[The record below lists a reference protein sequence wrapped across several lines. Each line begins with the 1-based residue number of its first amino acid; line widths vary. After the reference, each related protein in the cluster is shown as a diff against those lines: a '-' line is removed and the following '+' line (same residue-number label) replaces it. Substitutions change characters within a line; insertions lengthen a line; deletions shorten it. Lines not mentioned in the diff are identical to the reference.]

1 MSRRKRSERN
11 LPYSKKYELYTP
23 IKMESM
29 TEAQIRAEYSRLRSV
44 GNKRLQRLEAAGI
57 GMRALKGYRFPT
69 IAQIESS
76 SKSTVASEL
85 ASLSRW
91 LGDYRSTITGERQFL
106 QEFRDMIR
114 NKADGQYASL
124 VETVKGTYDLIDLLD
139 DLRERYKN
147 DLLRY
152 QFGLTDTDIYDA
164 LQQAQRL
171 NMPVEALK
179 QHINLFV
186 ANMDALEKVQ
196 PTKGGRTFSSSRVN
210 ALVRKWT
217 PKE

>member
-44 GNKRLQRLEAAGI
+44 GNKRLLRLEAAGI
-57 GMRALKGYRFPT
+57 GMRALRGYRFPT

-91 LGDYRSTITGERQFL
+91 LGDYRSTITGEKQFL
-106 QEFRDMIR
+106 AEFRDMIR
-114 NKADGQYASL
+114 NKANGQYASL
-124 VETVKGTYDLIDLLD
+124 VDTVKGTYDLIGLLD

-147 DLLRY
+147 ELLKY
-152 QFGLTDTDIYDA
+152 QFGLTDTDIMDA

-196 PTKGGRTFSSSRVN
+196 PTKGGRTFSSSRIN

>member
-29 TEAQIRAEYSRLRSV
+29 TEAQIRAEYSKLRSV
-44 GNKRLQRLEAAGI
+44 ANKRLQRLDSAGI
-57 GMRALKGYRFPT
+57 GMIALSGYRFPT

-76 SKSTVASEL
+76 SKDTVASQL
-85 ASLSRW
+85 ANVSRW
-91 LGDYRSTITGERQFL
+91 LGDYRSTITGERQFIAEF
-106 QEFRDMIR
+106 QEMMRG
-114 NKADGQYASL
+114 KEYGSL
-124 VETVKGTYDLIDLLD
+124 VETPEDVYKVVGLLD

-152 QFGLTDTDIYDA
+152 RSGLTDKDIFDA

-171 NMPVEALK
+171 NIPIEALK
-179 QHINLFV
+179 QNIELFV

>member
-11 LPYSKKYELYTP
+11 LPYSKKFELYTP

-29 TEAQIRAEYSRLRSV
+29 TEAQLRAEYSRMRSI

-57 GMRALKGYRFPT
+57 GMRGIKGYRFPT
-69 IAQIESS
+69 IAQIQSS

-91 LGDYRSTITGERQFL
+91 LNDYRSTITGEKQFL
-106 QEFRDMIR
+106 REFREMMQS
-114 NKADGQYASL
+114 KGYGSL
-124 VETVKGTYDLIDLLD
+124 VDTPEDVYNVVDLLN
-139 DLRERYKN
+139 DLRERYSN

-152 QFGLTDTDIYDA
+152 RSGLTDKDIFDA

-171 NMPVEALK
+171 RMPIEALK
-179 QHINLFV
+179 ENIELFV
-186 ANMDALEKVQ
+186 SNMDALEKVQ
-196 PTKGGRTFSSSRVN
+196 PTKGGGTFSSSRVN

>member
-1 MSRRKRSERN
+1 MSRRKRSQRN

-57 GMRALKGYRFPT
+57 GMSALKGYRFPT

-91 LGDYRSTITGERQFL
+91 LGDYRSTLTGERQFL

-114 NKADGQYASL
+114 SKADGQYASL
-124 VETVKGTYDLIDLLD
+124 VETTKGTYDLIGLLD

-152 QFGLTDTDIYDA
+152 QFGLTDTDIMDA

-186 ANMDALEKVQ
+186 ANMDKLEKVQ

>member
-1 MSRRKRSERN
+1 MSRRRRSDRS
-11 LPYSKKYELYTP
+11 LPYSKKYDIYTP
-23 IKMESM
+23 YKMESM
-29 TEAQIRAEYSRLRSV
+29 SEAQIRAEYSKLRSV
-44 GNKRLQRLEAAGI
+44 ANKRLQRLDSAGI
-57 GMRALKGYRFPT
+57 GMRALSGYRFPT

-76 SKSTVASEL
+76 SKDTVASEL
-85 ASLSRW
+85 ANVSRW
-91 LGDYRSTITGERQFL
+91 LGDYRSTITGERQFIS
-106 QEFRDMIR
+106 EFKEMMQS
-114 NKADGQYASL
+114 KGYGSL
-124 VETVKGTYDLIDLLD
+124 VETPEDVYKVVGLLD
-139 DLRERYKN
+139 DLREKYKN

-152 QFGLTDTDIYDA
+152 RSGLTDKDIYDA

-179 QHINLFV
+179 QNIELFV

-217 PKE
+217 K

>member
-1 MSRRKRSERN
+1 MSRPRQNRN
-11 LPYSKKYELYTP
+11 LPYSKKYDIYTP
-23 IKMESM
+23 YKMESM
-29 TEAQIRAEYSRLRSV
+29 TEAQIRSEYSKLRSV
-44 GNKRLQRLEAAGI
+44 ANKRLQRLDSAGI
-57 GMRALKGYRFPT
+57 GMRALSGYRFPT

-76 SKSTVASEL
+76 SKDTVASEL
-85 ASLSRW
+85 ANVSRW
-91 LGDYRSTITGERQFL
+91 LGDYRSTITGEKQFIAEF
-106 QEFRDMIR
+106 QEMMRSKDY
-114 NKADGQYASL
+114 GSL
-124 VETVKGTYDLIDLLD
+124 VETPEDVYKVVGLLD

-152 QFGLTDTDIYDA
+152 RSGLTDKDIFDA

-179 QHINLFV
+179 QNIELFV
-186 ANMDALEKVQ
+186 ANMDALENVQ

-217 PKE
+217 K

>member
-1 MSRRKRSERN
+1 MSRPRQNRS
-11 LPYSKKYELYTP
+11 LPYSKKYDIYTP
-23 IKMESM
+23 YKMESM
-29 TEAQIRAEYSRLRSV
+29 SEAQIRAEYSKLRSV
-44 GNKRLQRLEAAGI
+44 ANKRLQRLDSAGI
-57 GMRALKGYRFPT
+57 GMKALSGYRFPT

-76 SKSTVASEL
+76 SKDTVASEL
-85 ASLSRW
+85 ANVSRW
-91 LGDYRSTITGERQFL
+91 LGDYRSTLTGERQFIAEF
-106 QEFRDMIR
+106 QEMMRSK
-114 NKADGQYASL
+114 NYGSL
-124 VETVKGTYDLIDLLD
+124 VETPEDVYKVVGLLD
-139 DLRERYKN
+139 DLREKYKN

-152 QFGLTDTDIYDA
+152 RSGLTDKDIFDA

-179 QHINLFV
+179 ENIELFV

-217 PKE
+217 K

>member
-44 GNKRLQRLEAAGI
+44 GNKRLQRLEAAGL
-57 GMRALKGYRFPT
+57 GMRALRGYRFPT
-69 IAQIESS
+69 ISQIESS

-91 LGDYRSTITGERQFL
+91 LGDYRSTLTGERQFL
-106 QEFRDMIR
+106 EEFRDMIR
-114 NKADGQYASL
+114 NKANGQYASL
-124 VETVKGTYDLIDLLD
+124 VETVKGTYDLIGLLD

-147 DLLRY
+147 DLLKY

>member
-1 MSRRKRSERN
+1 MSRRRRSDRR

-29 TEAQIRAEYSRLRSV
+29 TEAQIKAEYSKLRSV
-44 GNKRLQRLEAAGI
+44 ANKRLQRLDSAGI
-57 GMRALKGYRFPT
+57 GMKALSGYRFPT
-69 IAQIESS
+69 IAQIQSS

-85 ASLSRW
+85 ANVSRW
-91 LGDYRSTITGERQFL
+91 LGDYRSTITGERQFIS
-106 QEFRDMIR
+106 EFKEMMQG
-114 NKADGQYASL
+114 KGYGSL
-124 VETVKGTYDLIDLLD
+124 VETPEDVYKVVGLLD
-139 DLRERYKN
+139 DLRDKYKN

-152 QFGLTDTDIYDA
+152 RSGLTDKDIFDA

-179 QHINLFV
+179 QNIELFV

-196 PTKGGRTFSSSRVN
+196 PTKGGRTFSSSRIN
-210 ALVRKWT
+210 SLVRKWT
-217 PKE
+217 K

>member
-1 MSRRKRSERN
+1 MSRRKRSERK

-29 TEAQIRAEYSRLRSV
+29 TEAEIKAEYSKLRSV
-44 GNKRLQRLEAAGI
+44 ANKRLQRLQAAGL
-57 GMRALKGYRFPT
+57 GVRAIAGYKFPT
-69 IAQIESS
+69 ISQIQSS

-85 ASLSRW
+85 ASVSRW
-91 LGDYRSTITGERQFL
+91 LGDYRSTITGEKQFL
-106 QEFRDMIR
+106 REFKENLHD
-114 NKADGQYASL
+114 KYKGVYDSL
-124 VETVKGTYDLIDLLD
+124 VETDEDTYNLIGLLD
-139 DLRERYKN
+139 DLRDKYSN

-152 QFGLTDTDIYDA
+152 NSGTLSATDIYDA

-171 NMPVEALK
+171 KMPIEALK
-179 QHINLFV
+179 KNIGLFV

-217 PKE
+217 K

>member
-1 MSRRKRSERN
+1 MSRRKRTERN

-23 IKMESM
+23 YKMESM
-29 TEAQIRAEYSRLRSV
+29 TEAQIRAEYSKMRSV
-44 GNKRLQRLEAAGI
+44 ANKRLQRLQESGI
-57 GMRALKGYRFPT
+57 GMRALKGYKFPT

-85 ASLSRW
+85 ANVSRW
-91 LGDYRSTITGERQFL
+91 LGDYRSTITGEKQFIS
-106 QEFRDMIR
+106 EFQDMMR
-114 NKADGQYASL
+114 GKGYGDL
-124 VETVKGTYDLIDLLD
+124 VKTPEDVYKVIGLLD
-139 DLRERYKN
+139 DLRVKHKN
-147 DLLRY
+147 ELLKYRS
-152 QFGLTDTDIYDA
+152 GLTDQDIFDA

-171 NMPVEALK
+171 RMPIEALK
-179 QHINLFV
+179 QNIELFV

>member
-1 MSRRKRSERN
+1 MSRRRRSDRS
-11 LPYSKKYELYTP
+11 LPYSKKYDIYTP
-23 IKMESM
+23 YKMESM
-29 TEAQIRAEYSRLRSV
+29 TEAQIRAEYSKLRSV
-44 GNKRLQRLEAAGI
+44 ANKRLQRLDSAGI
-57 GMRALKGYRFPT
+57 GMRALSGYRFPT

-76 SKSTVASEL
+76 SKDTVASEL
-85 ASLSRW
+85 ANVSRW
-91 LGDYRSTITGERQFL
+91 LGDYRSTLTGERQFL
-106 QEFRDMIR
+106 EEFRSMMR
-114 NKADGQYASL
+114 SKNDGMYASL
-124 VETVKGTYDLIDLLD
+124 VDTVQGTYELIGLLD

-152 QFGLTDTDIYDA
+152 RSGLTDKDIYDA

-171 NMPVEALK
+171 NMPIEALK
-179 QHINLFV
+179 QNIELFV

-217 PKE
+217 K

>member
-1 MSRRKRSERN
+1 MSRRKRVDRS
-11 LPYSKKYELYTP
+11 LPYSKKYDIYTP
-23 IKMESM
+23 YKMESM
-29 TEAQIRAEYSRLRSV
+29 SEAQIRAEYSKLRSV
-44 GNKRLQRLEAAGI
+44 ANKRLQRLDSAGI
-57 GMRALKGYRFPT
+57 GMRVLSGYRFPT

-85 ASLSRW
+85 ANVSRW
-91 LGDYRSTITGERQFL
+91 LGDYRSTITGEKQFL
-106 QEFRDMIR
+106 AEFRDMIR
-114 NKADGQYASL
+114 NKANGQYASL
-124 VETVKGTYDLIDLLD
+124 VDTVKGTYDLIGLLD

-147 DLLRY
+147 DLLKY
-152 QFGLTDTDIYDA
+152 QFGLTDTDIMDA

-196 PTKGGRTFSSSRVN
+196 PTKGGGTFSSSRVN
-210 ALVRKWT
+210 ALVRKWA

>member
-1 MSRRKRSERN
+1 MSRPRRSDRS
-11 LPYSKKYELYTP
+11 LPYSKKYDIYTP
-23 IKMESM
+23 YKMESM
-29 TEAQIRAEYSRLRSV
+29 TEAQIRAEYSKLRSV
-44 GNKRLQRLEAAGI
+44 ANKRLQRLDSAGI
-57 GMRALKGYRFPT
+57 GMRALSGYRFPT

-76 SKSTVASEL
+76 SKDTVASEL
-85 ASLSRW
+85 ANVSRW
-91 LGDYRSTITGERQFL
+91 LGDYRSTLTGERQFL
-106 QEFRDMIR
+106 EEFRSMMR
-114 NKADGQYASL
+114 SKNDGMYASL
-124 VETVKGTYDLIDLLD
+124 VDTVQGTYELIGLLD

-152 QFGLTDTDIYDA
+152 RSGLTDKDIFDA

-179 QHINLFV
+179 QNIELFV

-217 PKE
+217 K

>member
-1 MSRRKRSERN
+1 MSRPRRSNRS
-11 LPYSKKYELYTP
+11 LPYSKKYDIYTP
-23 IKMESM
+23 YKMESM
-29 TEAQIRAEYSRLRSV
+29 TEAQIKAEYSKLRSV
-44 GNKRLQRLEAAGI
+44 ANKRLQRLDSAGI
-57 GMRALKGYRFPT
+57 GMRALSGYRFPT

-76 SKSTVASEL
+76 SKDTVASEL
-85 ASLSRW
+85 ANVSRW
-91 LGDYRSTITGERQFL
+91 LGDYRSTLTGERQFISEF
-106 QEFRDMIR
+106 QEMMRGKDYGELV
-114 NKADGQYASL
+114 KTPADVYKVIG
-124 VETVKGTYDLIDLLD
+124 LLD
-139 DLRERYKN
+139 DLREKYKN

-152 QFGLTDTDIYDA
+152 RSGLTDKDIFDA

-179 QHINLFV
+179 QNIELFV

-217 PKE
+217 K

>member
-1 MSRRKRSERN
+1 MSRPRQNRN
-11 LPYSKKYELYTP
+11 LPYSKKYDIYTP
-23 IKMESM
+23 YKMESM
-29 TEAQIRAEYSRLRSV
+29 TEAQIRSEYSKLRSV
-44 GNKRLQRLEAAGI
+44 ANKRLQRLDSAGR
-57 GMRALKGYRFPT
+57 GMRALSGYRFPT

-76 SKSTVASEL
+76 SKDTVASEL
-85 ASLSRW
+85 ANVSRW
-91 LGDYRSTITGERQFL
+91 LGDYRSTITGEKQFIAEF
-106 QEFRDMIR
+106 QEMMRSKDY
-114 NKADGQYASL
+114 GSL
-124 VETVKGTYDLIDLLD
+124 VETPEDVYKVVGLLD

-152 QFGLTDTDIYDA
+152 RSGLTDKDIFDA

-179 QHINLFV
+179 QNIELFV
-186 ANMDALEKVQ
+186 ANMDALENVQ

-217 PKE
+217 K

>member
-1 MSRRKRSERN
+1 MSSKGSKSSIFLQDCTLSTWDSQALATN
-11 LPYSKKYELYTP
+11 L
-23 IKMESM
+23 I
-29 TEAQIRAEYSRLRSV
+29 QIRAEYSKLRSV
-44 GNKRLQRLEAAGI
+44 ANKRLQRLDSAGI
-57 GMRALKGYRFPT
+57 GMRALSGYRFPT

-85 ASLSRW
+85 ANVSRW
-91 LGDYRSTITGERQFL
+91 LGDYRSTITGERQFIS
-106 QEFRDMIR
+106 EFKEMMQG
-114 NKADGQYASL
+114 KGYGLL
-124 VETVKGTYDLIDLLD
+124 VETPEDVYKVVGLLD
-139 DLRERYKN
+139 DLRETYKN

-152 QFGLTDTDIYDA
+152 RSGLTDKDIFDA

-179 QHINLFV
+179 QNIELFV

-217 PKE
+217 K

>member
-1 MSRRKRSERN
+1 MSRRKRVDRN
-11 LPYSKKYELYTP
+11 LPYSKKYDIYTP
-23 IKMESM
+23 YKMESM
-29 TEAQIRAEYSRLRSV
+29 TEAQIKAEYSKLRSV
-44 GNKRLQRLEAAGI
+44 ANKRLQRLDSAGI
-57 GMRALKGYRFPT
+57 GMRALSGYRFPT

-85 ASLSRW
+85 ANVSRW
-91 LGDYRSTITGERQFL
+91 LGDYRSTITGEKQFIS
-106 QEFRDMIR
+106 EFQDMMR
-114 NKADGQYASL
+114 GKGYGDL
-124 VETVKGTYDLIDLLD
+124 VTTSEDVYKVIGLLD
-139 DLRERYKN
+139 DLREKHKN
-147 DLLRY
+147 ELLKYRS
-152 QFGLTDTDIYDA
+152 GLTDQDIFDA

-171 NMPVEALK
+171 KMPIEALK
-179 QHINLFV
+179 QNIELFV